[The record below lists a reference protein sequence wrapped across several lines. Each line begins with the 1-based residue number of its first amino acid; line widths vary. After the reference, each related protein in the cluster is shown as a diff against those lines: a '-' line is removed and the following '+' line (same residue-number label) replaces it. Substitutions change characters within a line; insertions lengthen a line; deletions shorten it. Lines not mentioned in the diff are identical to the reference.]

1 MRTMIVGS
9 TAHKIGTKEREN
21 FENACREIG
30 RAIANAGDVLVVGSD
45 RESTADLYV
54 FEGFVSIDKHREI
67 VVVRPEDGRTPFED
81 ERLKHNIIYDRRKGP
96 RASARVHQVLQA
108 DVVVA
113 IGGGS
118 STLLVAQTA
127 ISLERP
133 VLAIPCFEGS
143 SKEIF
148 ADFERE
154 YRGLANTANE
164 MSIIKESWSEQHPDA
179 IIRLLKIL
187 SRENPFVMFR
197 IWPTLILFTI
207 SLLLLS
213 AWLFLVQVP
222 TISFLTNVFGIL
234 VISVWMGTALRYGLR
249 QLTNPLSKMSLRLIL
264 NHASVGLI
272 LAFGLTLVYMMGGLG
287 ITGSWEFL
295 LSSSTDDLLRVSV
308 ILSILGLTAGFLLE
322 ASANRLRS
330 SLSQFIEE

>member
-1 MRTMIVGS
+1 MRVMIVGS
-9 TAHKIGTKEREN
+9 TSYESGTKERVN
-21 FENACREIG
+21 FENACQQIG
-30 RAIANAGDVLVVGSD
+30 RAIANAGDVLVAGSD

-54 FEGFVSIDKHREI
+54 FRGFISIDKHREVI
-67 VVVRPEDGRTPFED
+67 VVRPEDGKTPFEE
-81 ERLKHNIIYDRRKGP
+81 ERLQHNIVYSRRKGP
-96 RASARVHQVLQA
+96 RASARVYQVLQA
-108 DVVVA
+108 DVVLA
-113 IGGGS
+113 IGGGP

-133 VLAIPCFEGS
+133 VLAIPCFQGS

-154 YRGLANTANE
+154 YRNLANAANE
-164 MSIIKESWSEQHPDA
+164 MSVIKESWSEQHPDA

-187 SRENPFVMFR
+187 SRENPFVLFR
-197 IWPTLILFTI
+197 IWPTLTLFTV

-213 AWLFLVQVP
+213 AWLYLVQVP
-222 TISFLTNVFGIL
+222 TLSFLTNVFGIL

-249 QLTNPLSKMSLRLIL
+249 QLTNPLSKMSFRLIL

-295 LSSSTDDLLRVSV
+295 LLSSAEDLLRVSV